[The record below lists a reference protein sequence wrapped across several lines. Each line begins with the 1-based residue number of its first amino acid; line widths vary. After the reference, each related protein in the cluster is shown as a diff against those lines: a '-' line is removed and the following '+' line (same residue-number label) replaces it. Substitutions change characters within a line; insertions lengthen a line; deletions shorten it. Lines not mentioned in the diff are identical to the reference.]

1 MRLFLVVILVVSV
14 ATNTSGQQ
22 TATLTLTGNQLSV
35 APPGAQAKAG
45 DNLDLTCNGID
56 CTTLIVKLDET
67 KIEAQPT
74 PSAGSASYP
83 IPATATA
90 DNTLTISSSANP
102 AIQSL
107 ILTIQGSRTTD
118 DTTARKPLDVL
129 RRVCGTPRSEAAYDA
144 RNNVAQV
151 VVSPLGNVL
160 DRPVESIDEDD
171 LVRVIIWGDPDL
183 LPRLRVRRT
192 SPFRTPGGIRIVG
205 QDADIAKF
213 RQLSAGPEKPCEEL
227 TVKLADF
234 EPGKGVVEIS
244 LIGADEELTLG
255 SFELGVAPLYT
266 GAFSFGAVW
275 TKLANPT
282 FGLVFNGTDSIITQT
297 DDAGSFRIK
306 YAVFYTPFILGPRD
320 IRKRGLSVNP
330 TLGIVLDDVSD
341 NVLVGASVD
350 ILSSAYLTAG
360 VHAGRVRRIDDESG
374 LDVGEAFD
382 GNASQIP
389 VQRRWRT
396 QFFLGTSIDLRAAVQ
411 LFRVVFGAAGG

>member
-14 ATNTSGQQ
+14 AGKMSGQQ
-22 TATLTLTGNQLSV
+22 VALTLTGNQLSV
-35 APPGAQAKAG
+35 APPGSQARAG
-45 DNLDLTCNGID
+45 DNLNLTCSGID
-56 CTTLIVKLDET
+56 CKTLIVRLDET
-67 KIEAQPT
+67 EITAQPT
-74 PSAGSASYP
+74 PSPGSASYP

-90 DNTLTISSSANP
+90 VNTLRISSSANP
-102 AIQSL
+102 AIPAL
-107 ILTIQGSRTTD
+107 ILPIQSSGATD
-118 DTTARKPLDVL
+118 TGRARQPLDVL
-129 RRVCGTPRSEAAYDA
+129 RRVCGTPRSDAAYDA
-144 RNNVAQV
+144 RNNIAQV

-171 LVRVIIWGDPDL
+171 LVRVIIWGDPEL

-205 QDADIAKF
+205 QDADIDKF
-213 RQLSAGPEKPCEEL
+213 RKLSAGPEKPCEEL
-227 TVKLADF
+227 TVELADF
-234 EPGKGVVEIS
+234 ESGKGVVEIS
-244 LIGADEELTLG
+244 LIGADEEFTLG

-282 FGLVFNGTDSIITQT
+282 FGLVFNGTDSIISQT

-320 IRKRGLSVNP
+320 IRKPGLSINP

-382 GNASQIP
+382 GSSSQIP

-411 LFRVVFGAAGG
+411 LFRVVFGAAGS